1 MKINELKLG
10 AALSYTNIL
19 LSNVINL
26 LFTPFLLTTLGN
38 SEYGLYM
45 LIGAFVGYMA
55 VLDFGLGNTIIRYV
69 AKYRAEN
76 DKQGE
81 QGFLSLA
88 FLIYGILSIISIII
102 GLALIPLLPMV
113 FGKLTV
119 DELITA
125 TKMFEVLIINI
136 GLTLFLNAFTSIMSG
151 YEKFVFP
158 RAITIIRVIA
168 RPLAIVAL
176 LLLGYKAFA
185 IVVVDTILNVLLLIV
200 NMWFVFCKM
209 KIKVRYQRQHWSFVK
224 EILLFSVFVFINMIV
239 DQIYWRLGQ
248 TVVGIFYG
256 AAPVAIF
263 AIGMQFPVYYMN
275 FSTAISG
282 VFLPRATQMC
292 VDKAPSNELTDLFIK
307 TGRIQFIVIGF
318 ILSGFIL
325 LGKPFLFLFVGN
337 KLGNGYVDA
346 YIIALIAMVP
356 LTIPLVQNVGISIL
370 QAKNL
375 HAFRSIMYL
384 VISIL
389 NFGISILLTKQIGII
404 GAVIGTSIS
413 LILGNI
419 IIINIYYQR
428 KVGLNI
434 PRFFKEVFN
443 RLLPAI
449 ILSIAVGYSF
459 LYIPVGGWTGLLIK
473 GILFSIVYVIS
484 VWKIGTNAYEK
495 HLFAEPVKMIIK
507 RVKG

>member
-1 MKINELKLG
+1 MKINELKMG
-10 AALSYTNIL
+10 AALSYTNII

-26 LFTPFLLTTLGN
+26 VFTPFLLITLGK

-45 LIGAFVGYMA
+45 LIGAFVGYIA
-55 VLDFGLGNTIIRYV
+55 VLDFGLGNTIIRYI

-81 QGFLSLA
+81 QGFLSLS
-88 FLIYGILSIISIII
+88 FLIYGVLAIISIII
-102 GLALIPLLPMV
+102 GFALIPLLPMV
-113 FGKLTV
+113 FGKLSTN
-119 DELITA
+119 ELITA
-125 TKMFEVLIINI
+125 TKMFEVLILNI

-158 RAITIIRVIA
+158 RVITIIRVII
-168 RPLAIVAL
+168 RPIAIVAL
-176 LLLGYKAFA
+176 LLMGYKAFA
-185 IVVVDTILNVLLLIV
+185 IVVVDTVLNLLLLFI
-200 NMWFVFCKM
+200 NMWFVFFKM
-209 KIKVRYQRQHWSFVK
+209 KIKVKYQRQHWPFVK

-239 DQIYWRLGQ
+239 DQVYWRLGQ

-263 AIGMQFPVYYMN
+263 VIGMQFPAYYMN

-292 VDKAPSNELTDLFIK
+292 VDNASGDELTGLLIK

-325 LGKPFLFLFVGN
+325 LGKPFVILWAGSD
-337 KLGNGYVDA
+337 YVDA
-346 YIIALIAMVP
+346 YYIALIAMVP
-356 LTIPLVQNVGISIL
+356 LTIPLIQNVGISIL

-389 NFGISILLTKQIGII
+389 NFGISILLTKEIGII

-434 PRFFKEVFN
+434 PQFFKETFN
-443 RLLPAI
+443 HLLPAI
-449 ILSIAVGYSF
+449 TLSIIIGCVF
-459 LYIPVGGWTGLLIK
+459 LYIPVGSWLGLLVK
-473 GILFSIVYVIS
+473 GVLFSIVYIIL
-484 VWKIGTNAYEK
+484 VWKIGMNVYEK
-495 HLFAEPVKMIIK
+495 RLFSEPVKLFFK
-507 RVKG
+507 KVKG

>member
-1 MKINELKLG
+1 MKINQLKMG
-10 AALSYTNIL
+10 AALSYTNII
-19 LSNVINL
+19 LSNLINL
-26 LFTPFLLTTLGN
+26 LFTPFLLTTLGK
-38 SEYGLYM
+38 SEYGLYS

-76 DKQGE
+76 NKQGE

-102 GLALIPLLPMV
+102 GLAIIPLLPMV
-113 FGKLTV
+113 FGKLTA

-125 TKMFEVLIINI
+125 KKMFEVLIINI

-168 RPLAIVAL
+168 RPMAIVVL
-176 LLLGYKAFA
+176 LLMGYKALA
-185 IVVVDTILNVLLLIV
+185 IVVVDTILNLLLLFV
-200 NMWFVFCKM
+200 NMWFVFFKM
-209 KIKVRYQRQHWSFVK
+209 KIKVKYQSHHWPFVK

-239 DQIYWRLGQ
+239 DQVYWRLGQ
-248 TVVGIFYG
+248 LVVGISYG
-256 AAPVAIF
+256 AAAVAIF
-263 AIGMQFPVYYMN
+263 AVGMQFPSYYMN

-292 VDKAPSNELTDLFIK
+292 VDNASGDELTDLLIK

-325 LGKPFLFLFVGN
+325 LGKPFVILWAGSD
-337 KLGNGYVDA
+337 YVDA
-346 YIIALIAMVP
+346 YYIALIAMIP
-356 LTIPLVQNVGISIL
+356 LTIPLIQNVGISIL

-389 NFGISILLTKQIGII
+389 NFGISILLTNQIGII

-428 KVGLNI
+428 KIGLNI
-434 PRFFKEVFN
+434 PRFFREVFSL
-443 RLLPAI
+443 LLPAI
-449 ILSIAVGYSF
+449 TLSIVIGYIF
-459 LYIPVGGWTGLLIK
+459 LYIPVGGWLGLLVK
-473 GILFSIVYVIS
+473 GVLFSMIYVIS
-484 VWKIGTNAYEK
+484 VWKIGMNAYEK
-495 HLFAEPVKMIIK
+495 RLFSEPLKIFLK
-507 RVKG
+507 RAKG